1 MAMHNNMVTQGIIL
15 KRVEFG
21 EADRI
26 LTIYTKELGKVSA
39 IAKGARKPTSRKL
52 GHLELG
58 NIINFEL
65 AQGKDLYIVTGAK
78 TTAYYQYKDLAEMR
92 RLFLWL
98 EIIDK
103 LFHDEESN
111 VTIYNI
117 IIKGLEYINDKD
129 KFKKIS
135 VYELELYSTSGYRL
149 EVQKC
154 VVGRESLVEDGNY
167 INLSLGGIVCQSH
180 KQNEKSYPIS
190 SATIKLMRLIQA
202 CDLEMLERIKLND
215 NLVRELGKIALLQRR
230 EIIGE
235 KMRVKI

>member
-1 MAMHNNMVTQGIIL
+1 MAMHNNIVTHGIIL
-15 KRVEFG
+15 KRIEFG

-39 IAKGARKPTSRKL
+39 IAKGARKPTSKKS

-65 AQGKDLYIVTGAK
+65 VPGKDLYIVTDAK
-78 TTAYYQYKDLAEMR
+78 TVTYYQYKDLAAMR

-111 VTIYNI
+111 IMIYNI
-117 IIKGLEYINDKD
+117 IIKGLESINDQVKYY
-129 KFKKIS
+129 KIF

-149 EVQKC
+149 EVQRC
-154 VVGRESLVEDGNY
+154 VVGRETLSDGDNY
-167 INLSLGGIVCQSH
+167 IDLRLGGIVCDRH
-180 KQNEKSYPIS
+180 KQSERAIS
-190 SATIKLMRLIQA
+190 IRVAMIKLLRLIQA
-202 CDLEMLERIKLND
+202 SDLEMLERIRLND
-215 NLVRELGKIALLQRR
+215 NLVTELEKIAVLQRH